1 MEATADNELIWKE
14 NNAENRYVS
23 VAQSAVNQEVC
34 GSSPPRD
41 DESVCSTSRCFSRNK
56 SSREPLLYYT
66 QNELTSRWG
75 THRLYGYSHRM
86 ASRSET

>member
-41 DESVCSTSRCFSRNK
+41 DESVFYLEMFLNFLNCHLIQTR
-56 SSREPLLYYT
+56 P
-66 QNELTSRWG
+66 
-75 THRLYGYSHRM
+75 
-86 ASRSET
+86 